1 MVPGTRL
8 PLAALALAALVA
20 PAAAEWKF
28 CAPEGGHCQCF
39 GEMRYGHPGQA
50 QHHADGGA
58 YFKEH
63 PEVTKWISRDAS
75 GLQEGCSLADF
86 GGVDPFPALGN
97 AKFCECNVPEEVV
110 WQPCA
115 GPGEVCDCAA
125 ASLGASAAE
134 KSDEKSDVPIWA
146 PDWRA
151 APEVVS
157 RGAPA
162 HAVARATDD
171 AGGYYGVAS
180 VDGAFVCP
188 DDYPG
193 ARCECLV
200 PAPAPRTEWQW
211 CANDGGHCACT
222 TSMRFGSTGTREQYE
237 SGYFAKHP
245 ETTKWVT
252 KDASSLSLED
262 GMHVCGA
269 KGFDGVDPF
278 PDASDKICQCMMP
291 VRDEKERENV
301 LEWRWC
307 ANEGGQCACDTAAR
321 FGNTGA
327 PELYSPENDF
337 FATHPEVT
345 KWVVRGDAPGSIAC
359 SAQSFAADGEAP
371 TDPFPGVAK
380 ICQCLA
386 ERPRALGAAELVDK
400 VVEVTHTDWSW
411 CGEDG
416 ARCACDGLVRY
427 GSTGEDAM
435 YAENGAWFKAHPE
448 VMKWTYLKSYGE
460 LECSRRTFGFDPFP
474 DQRKICQCF
483 EGYNEQFPYQE
494 FRPQDAALGAAM
506 LGATASEADIL
517 SAKVR
522 DRPVVAQE
530 IDRALNGVAARS
542 GGAGAAVAAEGEPEK
557 ETGDDVSDAPSD
569 ATRNDARASARLGR
583 SGSRDRASLAANPVT
598 LGLAAA
604 AVAAAAVAAA
614 AAVRRAADAATEPEK
629 TPLVSEVV

>member
-1 MVPGTRL
+1 MAPRTRL

-58 YFKEH
+58 YFKQN
-63 PEVTKWISRDAS
+63 PEVTKWTSRDAS
-75 GLQEGCSLADF
+75 GLQEGCSLEHF

-115 GPGEVCDCAA
+115 GPGEVCNCAA
-125 ASLGASAAE
+125 PSLGSPLADADSRDAS
-134 KSDEKSDVPIWA
+134 IWA
-146 PDWRA
+146 PDSRA
-151 APEVVS
+151 S
-157 RGAPA
+157 SLGTRGAPA
-162 HAVARATDD
+162 RAIVRATDD

-180 VDGAFVCP
+180 VDGEFTCP

-193 ARCECLV
+193 ARCECLM
-200 PAPAPRTEWQW
+200 PAPAPRMEWQW

-237 SGYFAKHP
+237 SGYFAEHP
-245 ETTKWVT
+245 EVSKWVT
-252 KDASSLSLED
+252 KNASNLSLAD
-262 GMHVCGA
+262 GMNACGA
-269 KGFDGVDPF
+269 HAFDGVDPF

-291 VRDEKERENV
+291 VREDGENV

-307 ANEGGQCACDTAAR
+307 ANEGGECACDTAAR

-327 PELYSPENDF
+327 PELYAPGNDF
-337 FATHPEVT
+337 FAAHPEVT
-345 KWVVRGDAPGSIAC
+345 KWQVRGDAPGSIAC
-359 SAQSFAADGEAP
+359 SAQSFAADDEAP

-386 ERPRALGAAELVDK
+386 ERPRALGAAELVDQ
-400 VVEVTHTDWSW
+400 VVEVTHADWSW

-416 ARCACDGLVRY
+416 TRCACDGLVRY

-460 LECSRRTFGFDPFP
+460 LECSQRTFGFDPFP
-474 DQRKICQCF
+474 NQRKICQCF
-483 EGYNEQFPYQE
+483 EGYDEQFPYQE
-494 FRPQDAALGAAM
+494 FRPQNAALGAAM
-506 LGATASEADIL
+506 QAAVPEANIL

-530 IDRALNGVAARS
+530 IDRALREMEARS
-542 GGAGAAVAAEGEPEK
+542 GGDAAAAEGAPEEK
-557 ETGDDVSDAPSD
+557 TGDAPSD
-569 ATRNDARASARLGR
+569 ETPSEETPTPSKEARERARASARLGR
-583 SGSRDRASLAANPVT
+583 TGSEHRASLAANPAT
-598 LGLAAA
+598 LGWAAAAAAAAA
-604 AVAAAAVAAA
+604 AV
-614 AAVRRAADAATEPEK
+614 AAVRRAADAASKPEK

>member
-1 MVPGTRL
+1 MAPRTRL
-8 PLAALALAALVA
+8 PLAALALAALAA

-50 QHHADGGA
+50 EHHANGGA

-63 PEVTKWISRDAS
+63 PEVTKWTSRDAS
-75 GLQEGCSLADF
+75 GLQEGCGLSHF

-110 WQPCA
+110 WTPCA
-115 GPGEVCDCAA
+115 GPGEVCDCAS
-125 ASLGASAAE
+125 ASLGSPPADADSTD
-134 KSDEKSDVPIWA
+134 SPIWA
-146 PDWRA
+146 PEQRA
-151 APEVVS
+151 ATLGK
-157 RGAPA
+157 RGAPS
-162 HAVARATDD
+162 HAVVRATDD

-180 VDGAFVCP
+180 VDGEFTCP

-200 PAPAPRTEWQW
+200 PAPAPRMAWQW

-222 TSMRFGSTGTREQYE
+222 TSMRFGSTGTREQYD
-237 SGYFAKHP
+237 SGYFAEHP
-245 ETTKWVT
+245 EVKKWVE
-252 KDASSLSLED
+252 KDSASLALAAD
-262 GMHVCGA
+262 GMNKCGA
-269 KGFDGVDPF
+269 ESFDGVDPF

-291 VRDEKERENV
+291 VHEKERDNV

-307 ANEGGQCACDTAAR
+307 ANEGGQCSCDTAAR

-327 PELYSPENDF
+327 PELYAPENDF

-345 KWVVRGDAPGSIAC
+345 KWLVRGDAPGSIAC
-359 SAQSFAADGEAP
+359 SAQDFAAEGEDAH
-371 TDPFPGVAK
+371 DPFPGVAK

-386 ERPRALGAAELVDK
+386 ERPRALGAAELVDEA
-400 VVEVTHTDWSW
+400 VEITHRDWSW

-416 ARCACDGLVRY
+416 ARCSCDGLVRY
-427 GSTGEDAM
+427 GSTGDDSM

-460 LECSRRTFGFDPFP
+460 LECSQRTFGFDPFP

-483 EGYNEQFPYQE
+483 EGYDEQFPYQE
-494 FRPQDAALGAAM
+494 FRPQNAALGAAM
-506 LGATASEADIL
+506 QAADAEAPVHL
-517 SAKVR
+517 PGKVR

-530 IDRALNGVAARS
+530 IDRALNG
-542 GGAGAAVAAEGEPEK
+542 GAKNAESAEREAP
-557 ETGDDVSDAPSD
+557 TGDEVSDATSD
-569 ATRNDARASARLGR
+569 ESTKNIAHERDAPRLGR
-583 SGSRDRASLAANPVT
+583 SGPARTSLSASPAT
-598 LGLAAA
+598 LGW
-604 AVAAAAVAAA
+604 VAAAAAAAAA
-614 AAVRRAADAATEPEK
+614 AAVRRAADAGSKPEK
-629 TPLVSEVV
+629 TPLVSDVV

>member
-1 MVPGTRL
+1 MAPRTRL
-8 PLAALALAALVA
+8 PLAALALAALLS
-20 PAAAEWKF
+20 PASAEWKF

-50 QHHADGGA
+50 QHHSDGGA

-63 PEVTKWISRDAS
+63 PEVTKWTSRDAS
-75 GLQEGCSLADF
+75 GLQEGCSLAHF

-110 WQPCA
+110 WMPCA

-125 ASLGASAAE
+125 ASLGSLPADADSSDAS
-134 KSDEKSDVPIWA
+134 IWA
-146 PDWRA
+146 PDSRVPPLGA
-151 APEVVS
+151 

-162 HAVARATDD
+162 RAVVRATDD

-180 VDGAFVCP
+180 VDGAFTCP

-200 PAPAPRTEWQW
+200 PAPAPRMAWQW

-222 TSMRFGSTGTREQYE
+222 SSMRFGSTGTREQYE
-237 SGYFAKHP
+237 SGYFETHP
-245 ETTKWVT
+245 LVKKWVT
-252 KDASSLSLED
+252 KDASALASAD
-262 GMHVCGA
+262 GMNACGA
-269 KGFDGVDPF
+269 DAFDGVDPF
-278 PDASDKICQCMMP
+278 PDADEKICQCMMP
-291 VRDEKERENV
+291 THDEARANV

-307 ANEGGQCACDTAAR
+307 ANEGGRCACDTAAR

-327 PELYSPENDF
+327 PELYAPGNDF
-337 FATHPEVT
+337 FKAHPEVT
-345 KWVVRGDAPGSIAC
+345 KWTTRGDAPGSFECGA
-359 SAQSFAADGEAP
+359 SAFALDGDDP
-371 TDPFPGVAK
+371 IDPFPGVAK

-386 ERPRALGAAELVDK
+386 ERPRALGAAEAVDRAT
-400 VVEVTHTDWSW
+400 EVTHTDWSW

-483 EGYNEQFPYQE
+483 EGYDEQFPYQE
-494 FRPQDAALGAAM
+494 FRPQTAALGAAM
-506 LGATASEADIL
+506 QAADAEPDIL
-517 SAKVR
+517 SLKVR

-530 IDRALNGVAARS
+530 IERALAA
-542 GGAGAAVAAEGEPEK
+542 GETAERE
-557 ETGDDVSDAPSD
+557 ETTSGDDVVADAPSD
-569 ATRNDARASARLGR
+569 ETRERSRGSLAPRLGR
-583 SGSRDRASLAANPVT
+583 TRPGRDQAASLAVSPTT
-598 LGLAAA
+598 LGWAA
-604 AVAAAAVAAA
+604 AVVAAA
-614 AAVRRAADAATEPEK
+614 AAVASATVRRAADYVSYDFDTERGSAPEK
-629 TPLVSEVV
+629 TPLVARAV